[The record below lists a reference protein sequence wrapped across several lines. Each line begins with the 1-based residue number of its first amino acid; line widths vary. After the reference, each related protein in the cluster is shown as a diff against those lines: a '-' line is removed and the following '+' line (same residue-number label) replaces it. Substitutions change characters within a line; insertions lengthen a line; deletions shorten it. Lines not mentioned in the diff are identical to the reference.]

1 LQNNKGLKEENKE
14 LLNQFGLLGSLGF
27 TLVLATFSGLGL
39 GLLLDKWTG
48 LTPLF
53 TIVMLLLGIAAGFV
67 YIFYKFGKNAK

>member
-1 LQNNKGLKEENKE
+1 LHNNKGLKEENNE

-53 TIVMLLLGIAAGFV
+53 TIVMLLLGIASGFV